1 MNVYSQL
8 RRVIVEENN
17 IYKAKELFP
26 NLDPIEIHGQE
37 VEDQEIDTKKP
48 KTKPDPRYYDVEKSR
63 LKFKELCDRD
73 KGTSTITT
81 KHSIYCALYELEKK
95 LDQTLSDRLGY
106 NIDKIYN
113 FLRGDKVYDN
123 RVKFHALMKVILE
136 YSDVVTTTN
145 IIVDFIEG
153 TDTPSEALKALEKL
167 RKTRYVSKSGLED
180 FLREVKFLGH
190 LEYEKSF
197 HGEHFEDHRTSLQLN
212 YTDKVYS
219 LFKDYI
225 TKIDN
230 DELTVKEVANK
241 MFTMLMKV
249 DLENLVKSDL
259 RCVKDVYDDEGNVI
273 IKKGTFVEVKK
284 MDTGLDSYLSEF
296 MSIYKNSDTPSDA
309 KKPGFLSKYNQIV
322 SEIYL
327 LISTSH
333 VGQTVLDNIH
343 NNMSGIFY
351 DDKTFVK
358 MGDIKL
364 YWSNKGRSSCKSDY
378 RLSIRY
384 RVETE
389 KAVVYRYEGGDVMVK
404 KIVGR
409 IPSKKEQFCS
419 IPPEEK
425 KTLKRETYSFNHIN
439 GLLLEGRKE
448 DARRRYPK
456 HSKEVFDF
464 FANGDP
470 SGNQKYLS
478 WLLKN
483 TNPDYEKP
491 FELHEITLNYVKFF
505 HEYNQMFQ
513 NKDINS
519 YDVVELE
526 KVVSQVK
533 EKVEINRLKRE
544 AKEQK
549 TVIHN
554 DDRWF
559 VVSPHS
565 WKASCYYGAGTKWC
579 ISMREVSG
587 YWSKYSKN
595 STFFFVIDKTK
606 TKDDNFYK
614 IAFRRIGRKGKYELW
629 DAKDNEVTNHPL
641 GRGWLERLP
650 HEIKIKIDEY
660 HKQKYQGSLG
670 IPEWIKD
677 DLRAQALYNLK
688 DDFDI
693 EYVNDSWHGMPVYWV
708 SGTYYVVGNESEMD
722 EGAYEY
728 YNNTYTDSELV
739 EYFPHIVDTHLELTD
754 YNGFINDEVE
764 YFNEEI
770 LGNDTK
776 LLEYLNDESYLEQ
789 WQKYED
795 EINNLKRILQTVKD
809 DAQVEKVK
817 NKLDLLIRKQQK
829 YLNDLREEE
838 LKRVREG
845 WEDCIDNGIVDCFIN
860 EHGWFGNVNELFN
873 SGLVS
878 LDYEGVIRQLVYS
891 EDYDYNVGGGYGV
904 ESSEDDEGGFWY
916 LFEIDYD

>member
-1 MNVYSQL
+1 MNIYSHL
-8 RRVIVEENN
+8 RRVVVEENN
-17 IYKAKELFP
+17 VYKAKELFP
-26 NLDPIEIHGQE
+26 NLDPNEIPDQD
-37 VEDQEIDTKKP
+37 VEDQEIEVKRTK
-48 KTKPDPRYYDVEKSR
+48 TEPDPRYYDVEKGR

-73 KGTSTITT
+73 KSTSNISA
-81 KHSIYCALYELEKK
+81 KHSIYCGLHKLEKE

-113 FLRGDKVYDN
+113 FLRGGKVYDN

-153 TDTPSEALKALEKL
+153 TDTPSEALKALDKL
-167 RKTRYVSKSGLED
+167 RTTRYVSKSGLED

-197 HGEHFEDHRTSLQLN
+197 HGEHFKDHRTSLQLN

-230 DELTVKEVANK
+230 GELTVKEAAYE
-241 MFTMLMKV
+241 MFSMLMNV
-249 DLENLVKSDL
+249 NLTNLVKSDL
-259 RCVKDVYDDEGNVI
+259 TCIKDVYDDEGNVI
-273 IKKGTFVEVKK
+273 IKKGDFVEVKK

-296 MSIYKNSDTPSDA
+296 MSIYKNSDISQDG
-309 KKPGFLSKYNQIV
+309 KKPKFRNKYNQIIN
-322 SEIYL
+322 EIYL
-327 LISTSH
+327 LIKTSPK
-333 VGQTVLDNIH
+333 GQKVLETIH
-343 NNMSGIFY
+343 ENMSGIFY

-358 MGDIKL
+358 MGDIEL

-384 RVETE
+384 RIKTK
-389 KAVVYRYEGGDVMVK
+389 KAMVYRYEGGDVMVK
-404 KIVGR
+404 KIVDR
-409 IPSKKEQFCS
+409 IPTTDKQLCKIDS
-419 IPPEEK
+419 EEK
-425 KTLKRETYSFNHIN
+425 KPLKYETYSFNHIN

-448 DARRRYPK
+448 DAREKYPN
-456 HSKEVFDF
+456 HSDDVFEF
-464 FANGDP
+464 FVNGDP

-483 TNPDYEKP
+483 TNPDYENP

-513 NKDINS
+513 NRDINS

-526 KVVSQVK
+526 AAISQVR
-533 EKVEINRLKRE
+533 EKVEINQLKRE

-554 DDRWF
+554 DERWF

-587 YWSKYSKN
+587 YWSKYTKN

-606 TKDDNFYK
+606 TKDDDFYK
-614 IAFRRIGRKGKYELW
+614 IAFRKIGYKGKYELW

-641 GRGWLERLP
+641 GKGWLEQLP
-650 HEIKIKIDEY
+650 TDIKTKIDEY
-660 HKQKYQGSLG
+660 HGSKYEELTEL
-670 IPEWIKD
+670 PEWIKHD
-677 DLRAQALYNLK
+677 YRAQALYNLK

-693 EYVNDSWHGMPVYWV
+693 EDVNDYWYGMPVYRV
-708 SGTYYVVGNESEMD
+708 GESYYVVGNKSEMD

-728 YNNTYTDSELV
+728 YNNGYTESDLM
-739 EYFPHIVDTHLELTD
+739 EYYPHITETHLELND
-754 YNGFINDEVE
+754 HDGFIDSEVE
-764 YFNEEI
+764 YFDSEV
-770 LGNDTK
+770 LGSDAE
-776 LLEYLNDESYLEQ
+776 LLVYLNNQTFSEQ
-789 WQKYED
+789 WQRYED
-795 EINNLKRILQTVKD
+795 KINELERSLETTEDVSQL
-809 DAQVEKVK
+809 EKIE
-817 NKLDLLIRKQQK
+817 NELGLLVRKQQK
-829 YLNDLREEE
+829 YLDDLRKEE
-838 LKRVREG
+838 LDQFRES

-860 EHGWFGNVNELFN
+860 ERGWFSNVDELFK

-904 ESSEDDEGGFWY
+904 ESSEDNEGGFWY
-916 LFEIDYD
+916 LFEIDYE